1 MTLQRYKPGVSK
13 HWLLVLAGISWS
25 AVGVVL
31 CRMGYV
37 WLRAVP
43 IKLGVTIALCGLTGA
58 LLVHRFGFS
67 KIAGKNIARVCRLPA
82 KSCIFAFQAWRSYL
96 IIVVMVALGISL
108 RHSPIPKYL
117 LAPVYITIG
126 GALFLSSLGYYSG
139 CWRVFRQGAGN

>member
-1 MTLQRYKPGVSK
+1 MILERYKPGVSR
-13 HWLLVLAGISWS
+13 HWLLALAGICWS

-31 CRMGYV
+31 CRMAYV

-43 IKLGVTIALCGLTGA
+43 SATAVAIACGGLIGA
-58 LLVHRFGFS
+58 MIVYRFGFS
-67 KIAGKNIARVCRLPA
+67 KIAVKNITRVCQLPG
-82 KSCIFAFQAWRSYL
+82 KTCVFAFQAWKSYL

-126 GALFLSSLGYYSG
+126 GALFLSSLSYYTG
-139 CWRVFRQGAGN
+139 CWRISRHPSGK